1 MYECVC
7 VCKAN
12 IGQYMLLLV
21 TPNLNDRHVFDFFMP
36 KNTYDMIWYDLL
48 LLRQL
53 LCQTVTGSI
62 CLKSLHLYS
71 VSRYY
76 EAVF

>member
-1 MYECVC
+1 MCVYECVC

-36 KNTYDMIWYDLL
+36 KNTYDMI
-48 LLRQL
+48 
-53 LCQTVTGSI
+53 
-62 CLKSLHLYS
+62 
-71 VSRYY
+71 
-76 EAVF
+76 